1 MKIAPFKDRIV
12 SFGCW
17 NQTYLSN
24 GPSVRNEN
32 VMAKLKD
39 HPKDLVL
46 VSGDNY
52 YPVKREDK
60 GEKTKEVDLT
70 ELKKGF
76 QNLKNATEDCPVF
89 MNFGNHDVVSN
100 DQVDVKKEDL
110 EKG

>member
-1 MKIAPFKDRIV
+1 MKVAPFKDRII

-17 NQTYLSN
+17 NQTYTSN

-52 YPVKREDK
+52 YPVK
-60 GEKTKEVDLT
+60 EK
-70 ELKKGF
+70 
-76 QNLKNATEDCPVF
+76 
-89 MNFGNHDVVSN
+89 
-100 DQVDVKKEDL
+100 
-110 EKG
+110 